1 MKKLRP
7 EVENDIKYSGGI
19 FGLMNNIIYTGFN
32 ITSDELDY
40 ICENATDD
48 ELDIFVNGLGEYEKP
63 PTFSEIK
70 KSLEIRN
77 KFLQQK
83 NESIT

>member
-32 ITSDELDY
+32 ITSDELHY

-48 ELDIFVNGLGEYEKP
+48 ELDIFVNGLGE
-63 PTFSEIK
+63 
-70 KSLEIRN
+70 
-77 KFLQQK
+77 
-83 NESIT
+83 